1 MIILTYMVF
10 KQNKKKMQS
19 ASLVKE
25 KISVIFAV
33 LLHPCFACLF
43 IDDRKAVQS
52 FQKNLWES
60 FRILTCKPRLYKF
73 MDKSVLLE
81 NHLESYSL

>member
-1 MIILTYMVF
+1 MVF

-33 LLHPCFACLF
+33 LLHPCFPCLC
-43 IDDRKAVQS
+43 IDHRKTVQS

-60 FRILTCKPRLYKF
+60 FRILTCKPMLYKF

-81 NHLESYSL
+81 NHLESYRL